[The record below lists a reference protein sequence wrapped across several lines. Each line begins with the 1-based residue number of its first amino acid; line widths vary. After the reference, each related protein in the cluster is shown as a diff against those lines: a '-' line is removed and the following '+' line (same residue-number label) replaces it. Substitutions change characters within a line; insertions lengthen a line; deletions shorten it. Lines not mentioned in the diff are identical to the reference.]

1 MGRRVL
7 ALAVGLLLTVLLP
20 GSALA
25 ESVVDQSNEAPGS
38 WEGYSA
44 TIPLAQT
51 FTVGMSGTLTG
62 VDLRLIDS
70 AGGSVHVSIETIGRQ
85 DRLPTGV
92 VMLSADQPV
101 TTAGWYHFSFPTG
114 LVCLAGGRLA
124 IVIQFGDTQSGAS
137 FVSTDKYPGGQALW
151 KGGAWA
157 PFNVGG
163 DFAFRTYVDT
173 AAPTSTS
180 FPGWVPC

>member
-51 FTVGMSGTLTG
+51 FTVGMSGKLTG
-62 VDLRLIDS
+62 VDLRQRS
-70 AGGSVHVSIETIGRQ
+70 PCQHVS
-85 DRLPTGV
+85 
-92 VMLSADQPV
+92 S
-101 TTAGWYHFSFPTG
+101 FS
-114 LVCLAGGRLA
+114 
-124 IVIQFGDTQSGAS
+124 
-137 FVSTDKYPGGQALW
+137 
-151 KGGAWA
+151 
-157 PFNVGG
+157 
-163 DFAFRTYVDT
+163 
-173 AAPTSTS
+173 
-180 FPGWVPC
+180 